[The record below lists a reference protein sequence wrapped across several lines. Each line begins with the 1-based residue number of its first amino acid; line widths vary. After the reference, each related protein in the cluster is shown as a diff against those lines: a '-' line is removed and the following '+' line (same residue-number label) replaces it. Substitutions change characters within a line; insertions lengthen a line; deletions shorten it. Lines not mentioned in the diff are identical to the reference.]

1 MIKCIK
7 ENIIHR
13 FGLPQTITADQ
24 GSVFTGSEIKA
35 FSNEYGFEIIHSTP
49 YYAQANGQA
58 ESTNKILKLN
68 IEKMVENNPR
78 IWHELLSETLWAYRN
93 SKRSSTGVTPFELT
107 FGHDA

>member
-1 MIKCIK
+1 MATDYFTKWVEAIPLKTVSQSEVIKCIK

-24 GSVFTGSEIKA
+24 GTPFTGDDVLEFA
-35 FSNEYGFEIIHSTP
+35 FEYGFSILNSTP

-68 IEKMVENNPR
+68 I
-78 IWHELLSETLWAYRN
+78 
-93 SKRSSTGVTPFELT
+93 
-107 FGHDA
+107 